1 MLTHLLPMYGSKT
14 DSKIQV
20 IAVSTGSALE
30 YVTSQKFLGYIWL
43 PEKHLS
49 HRPFLCRRVIFISA
63 QPHAPPL
70 ENGMQGTTTTSR
82 IRPDSGQLGSSRR
95 NCGPSSELPWRWRGG
110 AGTSGGHDKQL
121 RAASSAFLLK
131 SAVGTLATKSPS
143 VSDSAKCTACA
154 RSCKQHVNVK
164 HRYNI

>member
-1 MLTHLLPMYGSKT
+1 MYGAKT

-49 HRPFLCRRVIFISA
+49 HRPFRCRRVIFISA
-63 QPHAPPL
+63 QPHAH
-70 ENGMQGTTTTSR
+70 
-82 IRPDSGQLGSSRR
+82 
-95 NCGPSSELPWRWRGG
+95 PWRAACKAQLRQATFTLTMVSLVAAAAIAGLLPNCHGAG
-110 AGTSGGHDKQL
+110 AGTPGGHDKQL

-143 VSDSAKCTACA
+143 VSDSAKCPACA
-154 RSCKQHVNVK
+154 RSCKQHVNAK
-164 HRYNI
+164 YRYNI